1 MEAVAIAEKP
11 WQLAGEITAANRPE
25 NSLLQE
31 NLDFEHM
38 TRLRKFAVSPV
49 HVVNDGFDESGKR

>member
-38 TRLRKFAVSPV
+38 TRLRELIVSIV
-49 HVVNDGFDESGKR
+49 HVANAWFYQSGKR